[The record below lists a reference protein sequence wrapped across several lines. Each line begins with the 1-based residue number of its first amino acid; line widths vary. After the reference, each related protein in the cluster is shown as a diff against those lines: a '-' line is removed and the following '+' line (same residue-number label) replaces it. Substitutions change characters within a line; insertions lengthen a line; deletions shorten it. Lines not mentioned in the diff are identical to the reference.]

1 MHFITL
7 QRISIKKI
15 EFFILEDLIRLN
27 KEVLLNLLV
36 IDSCLERFSNTH

>member
-7 QRISIKKI
+7 QRISKKKI